1 VDPAGILLVV
11 LMAIVAIVLFKTIR
25 VVPQASVF
33 VIERLGKYSRTLEP
47 GIHLLVPVL
56 DSVRTKTDIREQVV
70 GFPPQAVITR
80 DNLVVGIDSVIY
92 YSITDPAAAQYKI
105 ENVVVAIEQLVV
117 TTLRNVVGGM
127 QLEEALTGR
136 DHINERLA
144 TVLDEATGKWGVK
157 VNRVEI
163 RGIEPP
169 PTIRDA
175 MEQAMRADRGKRAA
189 ILTAEGQQQSVVLN
203 AEAGKQ
209 SVVLNAEAE
218 RTATI
223 LRAEADKQSA
233 LLRAEGEAKAIAMV
247 VQAIKEAGVDE
258 TVLAFQRQQLLPA
271 HRGGRGEQGLVRAH
285 RHRRGPGSARD
296 RRRGQALTHVPSCW
310 TPPRSLVHLPAGEEV
325 RTQPWEVYGAPAAH
339 PAVDGAGLPAGP
351 CSRSAPG
358 ARSCVPRRL
367 LAPGC
372 RPGTG
377 SAWRCCCASAA
388 SCWGCSS
395 ATACAWRPPAALS
408 RPAGSAAAGGC
419 SGRPTGGT
427 RWSRLPATPRHVVR
441 RAVAAVARRAGPA
454 GAGPVGAAAWLVPPA
469 RTSPACCSAG
479 TDRVG
484 SRCPSSGGG
493 TRARTSA
500 RPDMPFL

>member
-1 VDPAGILLVV
+1 MDPAGIVVLVLAALVV
-11 LMAIVAIVLFKTIR
+11 VALLKTVRI
-25 VVPQASVF
+25 VPQASVF

-56 DSVRTKTDIREQVV
+56 DRVRTRMDIREQVV

-92 YSITDPAAAQYKI
+92 YSITDPASAQYKI

-189 ILTAEGQQQSVVLN
+189 ILTAEGQQQSAVLSAQGQKEAAVLN
-203 AEAGKQ
+203 AEADKQ
-209 SVVLNAEAE
+209 
-218 RTATI
+218 ATI

-247 VQAIKEAGVDE
+247 VQAIKDAGIDE
-258 TVLAFQRQQLLPA
+258 NVLAFQRTQLLPRIA
-271 HRGGRGEQGLVRAH
+271 EGEANKVWFVPTDVAGTLGELGI
-285 RHRRGPGSARD
+285 GPGKR
-296 RRRGQALTHVPSCW
+296 
-310 TPPRSLVHLPAGEEV
+310 
-325 RTQPWEVYGAPAAH
+325 
-339 PAVDGAGLPAGP
+339 
-351 CSRSAPG
+351 
-358 ARSCVPRRL
+358 
-367 LAPGC
+367 
-372 RPGTG
+372 
-377 SAWRCCCASAA
+377 
-388 SCWGCSS
+388 
-395 ATACAWRPPAALS
+395 
-408 RPAGSAAAGGC
+408 
-419 SGRPTGGT
+419 
-427 RWSRLPATPRHVVR
+427 
-441 RAVAAVARRAGPA
+441 
-454 GAGPVGAAAWLVPPA
+454 
-469 RTSPACCSAG
+469 
-479 TDRVG
+479 
-484 SRCPSSGGG
+484 
-493 TRARTSA
+493 
-500 RPDMPFL
+500 

>member
-1 VDPAGILLVV
+1 MVELVPILFVIFAV
-11 LMAIVAIVLFKTIR
+11 LAAVILIKTVRI
-25 VVPQASVF
+25 VPQASVF

-47 GIHLLVPVL
+47 GIHILVPVL
-56 DSVRTKTDIREQVV
+56 DRVRTRTDIREQVV

-105 ENVVVAIEQLVV
+105 ENVVTAIEQLVV

-189 ILTAEGQQQSVVLN
+189 ILTAQGQQQSVVLN

-223 LRAEADKQSA
+223 LRAEADRESA
-233 LLRAEGEAKAIAMV
+233 LLRAQGEAQAIAMV
-247 VQAIKEAGVDE
+247 VAAIKSAGVDD
-258 TVLAFQRQQLLPA
+258 TVLAFQRQQLLPRIA
-271 HRGGRGEQGLVRAH
+271 EGDANKVWFVPTDLAGMLGQLGVGR
-285 RHRRGPGSARD
+285 
-296 RRRGQALTHVPSCW
+296 
-310 TPPRSLVHLPAGEEV
+310 
-325 RTQPWEVYGAPAAH
+325 
-339 PAVDGAGLPAGP
+339 
-351 CSRSAPG
+351 
-358 ARSCVPRRL
+358 
-367 LAPGC
+367 
-372 RPGTG
+372 TG
-377 SAWRCCCASAA
+377 SQ
-388 SCWGCSS
+388 
-395 ATACAWRPPAALS
+395 PEPQQQ
-408 RPAGSAAAGGC
+408 PQQQ
-419 SGRPTGGT
+419 P
-427 RWSRLPATPRHVVR
+427 
-441 RAVAAVARRAGPA
+441 
-454 GAGPVGAAAWLVPPA
+454 
-469 RTSPACCSAG
+469 
-479 TDRVG
+479 
-484 SRCPSSGGG
+484 
-493 TRARTSA
+493 
-500 RPDMPFL
+500 